1 MNDKSSRAKRVRFPI
16 MAQFFA
22 AFGCLGLLTVLVL
35 FFVNSF
41 LAEHAMIEQTQH
53 NMLTILS
60 VTDEQIAWQMQN
72 LGDQI
77 LAIMVSKEFNEIAL
91 KIKQNEA
98 PTMILRDLR
107 SMYSVYLNRYL
118 DIVNSS
124 RVLYRDRGYNVAF
137 GFPFSEALTTCTEA
151 QRKAVA
157 EGKGSVVWFL
167 SPGETDKQ
175 PSILLARLMNV
186 TDLSSL
192 TRMFLPEEEKPI
204 LLLSLRADTFSQPI
218 LQNVGIES
226 ARYTLL
232 DENGRLPTQ
241 QQDAAPSEW
250 EPIAKALK
258 AGKTSGFF
266 KQNDQMYF
274 YVQSKINGWVHVV
287 HMPANAF
294 SRDLIRDL
302 RNSFLIA
309 GMLLL
314 GVLMFI
320 SMLFSHM
327 FTRPISVLVKGA
339 RQLEAGEFGHCIQ
352 YRSHN
357 ELGYLVHR
365 FNRMSLSIQRLI
377 QENYQAQIRQ
387 RDMEILSLTT
397 QFNPHFLYN
406 TLNIIHWE
414 VRHGDSKKAADMIKS
429 LSSMMR
435 YTTDQKQELTLL
447 GDDIAWMH
455 QYLDL
460 MNARYGE
467 LFHVEWAVEESHF
480 QTLVPKLFLQPLVE
494 NSILHGF
501 RNIETGGVL
510 RIEISHEGTEL
521 LFAVSDNGCGMD
533 PDYAASLLQAPVDH
547 HIALYNVHHRIQL
560 HYGEAYGLRI
570 KTSPGCGTKVYGRIP
585 DRQNSSSQAKEDI
598 PNK

>member
-1 MNDKSSRAKRVRFPI
+1 MNDQPSRVKRVRFPI
-16 MAQFFA
+16 MAQFFM
-22 AFGCLGLLTVLVL
+22 AFGGLGLLTVLVL

-41 LAEHAMIEQTQH
+41 LAEHSLLEQTQR

-72 LGDQI
+72 LDNQM

-98 PTMILRDLR
+98 PSMINRDLS
-107 SMYSVYLNRYL
+107 SMYYVYLNRYL
-118 DIVNSS
+118 DIITSS
-124 RVLYRDRGYNVAF
+124 QVLYQDNAYNVTF
-137 GFPFSEALTTCTEA
+137 GSQHSKGIPTCTEK
-151 QRKAVA
+151 QRKTVV
-157 EGKGSVVWFL
+157 EGKGSVVRFL
-167 SPGETDKQ
+167 SPGENDTQ

-204 LLLSLRADTFSQPI
+204 LLLRLESDIFSQPI
-218 LQNVGIES
+218 LQNVGIEG
-226 ARYTLL
+226 AHYTLL
-232 DENGRLPTQ
+232 DENGCLPAIL
-241 QQDAAPSEW
+241 QDQEPTEW
-250 EPIAKALK
+250 ETIAEALK
-258 AGKTSGFF
+258 RGETSGSF
-266 KQNDQMYF
+266 KQEEQMYF
-274 YVQSKINGWVHVV
+274 YVRSQINGWVHVV
-287 HMPANAF
+287 HMPVDVI
-294 SRDLIRDL
+294 SSELIRDL
-302 RNSFLIA
+302 RSSFLIA

-327 FTRPISVLVKGA
+327 FTRPISILVKAA
-339 RQLEAGEFGHCIQ
+339 RQLEAGDFGNCIQ
-352 YRSHN
+352 YSSHN

-414 VRHGDSKKAADMIKS
+414 ARHGDSRKAADMVKS
-429 LSSMMR
+429 LSGMMR

-447 GDDIAWMH
+447 GDDIAWLH
-455 QYLDL
+455 QYVDL

-467 LFHVEWAVEESHF
+467 LFHVEWAVKETHF
-480 QTLVPKLFLQPLVE
+480 KTLVPKLFLQPLVE

-501 RNIETGGVL
+501 KDIETGGVL
-510 RIEISHEGTEL
+510 CIESSHEGTDL
-521 LFAVSDNGCGMD
+521 LFSVSDNGCGMD
-533 PDYAASLLQAPVDH
+533 RDRAASLLKEPVDH

-570 KTSPGCGTKVYGRIP
+570 ETAPGCGTVVYVRIP
-585 DRQNSSSQAKEDI
+585 DGQHPVSQTREYI

>member
-1 MNDKSSRAKRVRFPI
+1 MNDKSSRAKCVRFPI

-124 RVLYRDRGYNVAF
+124 WVLYRDRGYNVAF

-226 ARYTLL
+226 AR
-232 DENGRLPTQ
+232 
-241 QQDAAPSEW
+241 
-250 EPIAKALK
+250 
-258 AGKTSGFF
+258 
-266 KQNDQMYF
+266 
-274 YVQSKINGWVHVV
+274 
-287 HMPANAF
+287 
-294 SRDLIRDL
+294 
-302 RNSFLIA
+302 
-309 GMLLL
+309 
-314 GVLMFI
+314 
-320 SMLFSHM
+320 
-327 FTRPISVLVKGA
+327 
-339 RQLEAGEFGHCIQ
+339 
-352 YRSHN
+352 
-357 ELGYLVHR
+357 YLVHR